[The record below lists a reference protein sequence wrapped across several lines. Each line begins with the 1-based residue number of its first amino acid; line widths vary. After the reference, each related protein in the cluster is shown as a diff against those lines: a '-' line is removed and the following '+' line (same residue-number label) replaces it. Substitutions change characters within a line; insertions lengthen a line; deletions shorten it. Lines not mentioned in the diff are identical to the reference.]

1 MHLSSLTAI
10 YGILLIALTTTI
22 SCLHHTHPHPH
33 AHAHLSKRATTT
45 PMVFAHY
52 MIQFQP
58 PGPDYTT
65 DINMAK
71 DAGFDAFAIDYTDNA
86 AIFASNLEILYNNAS
101 NLGFKLFLTID
112 TTTFYD
118 VAQVVNITSFYA
130 DSPAQLKDADGN
142 IFLSSFEVNPPGWNW
157 QNDVISPLQQK
168 GINVNFLPGS
178 LGQDG
183 AYEASLPDRGTGM
196 FTWVHPAL
204 SASEEAAV
212 DKTFAAAR
220 NSTGKPWMAGVAPW
234 FFKRLASDTNWLN
247 AQDSNIYIDRWME
260 LLKLQ
265 PNYIEVISWNDFG
278 ESHYIGPADTTP
290 ESQLMEPSKA
300 DYYGNL
306 DHSAFLKMSTI
317 FIKTF
322 KAGETVVSVTAD
334 EEDVFF
340 FYRPQPV
347 NNIPSD
353 DAYPDNGWPL
363 PENASSI
370 ADNVYIVPFLSEP
383 ATIYLNSGG
392 VSTSMDAP
400 SFLSKGAVL
409 FNSPAKMGSQVLTA
423 SRPIRGATL
432 NKTGIDITSGGSRY
446 QGNVVAI

>member
-1 MHLSSLTAI
+1 
-10 YGILLIALTTTI
+10 
-22 SCLHHTHPHPH
+22 
-33 AHAHLSKRATTT
+33 
-45 PMVFAHY
+45 
-52 MIQFQP
+52 
-58 PGPDYTT
+58 
-65 DINMAK
+65 MAK
-71 DAGFDAFAIDYTDNA
+71 AAGFDAFAVDYTDNA
-86 AIFASNLEILYNNAS
+86 AIFATNLDILYHNAS

-112 TTTFYD
+112 TTSMFD

-130 DSPAQLKDADGN
+130 NSPAQLKDAAGN
-142 IFLSSFEVNPPGWNW
+142 VFLSSFEVNPPGWNW
-157 QNDVISPLQQK
+157 QNDVIEPLKLK
-168 GINVNFLPGS
+168 GVNVNLLPGS

-183 AYEASLPDRGTGM
+183 GYEASLPDRGTGV

-204 SASEEAAV
+204 SASEEAHV
-212 DKTFAAAR
+212 DQSFADARKT
-220 NSTGKPWMAGVAPW
+220 SGKPWMAGVAPW
-234 FFKRLASDTNWLN
+234 FFKRLSSSTNWLN
-247 AQDSNIYIDRWME
+247 AQDSNIYIDRWVE
-260 LLKLQ
+260 LLKLK
-265 PNYIEVISWNDFG
+265 PDYIQVISWNDFG

-290 ESQLMEPSKA
+290 ESQLMEPSRA

-317 FIKTF
+317 FINAY
-322 KAGETVVSVTAD
+322 KAGQTNVTVTAD

-347 NNIPSD
+347 DSIPTD
-353 DAYPDNGWPL
+353 YAYPDNAWPL

-370 ADNVYIVPFLSEP
+370 ADNVYVVTFLVEP
-383 ATIYLNSGG
+383 ATIYLSSGG

-409 FNSPAKMGSQVLTA
+409 FNSPARMGQQILTA
-423 SRPIRGATL
+423 SRPINGKTL